1 MKSILT
7 ISRYSIQICV
17 NNNKSIKRIRLM
29 SSNNNSSKININDEH
44 LRKAQATEIFRS
56 SYYDYSKSNNNSISV
71 SDLDD
76 LVSDLR
82 VRPSILIP
90 SYELLGKSIG
100 LLSKLAPKSFS
111 KVIDEIIEEATTQQ
125 FNDSLRSLVGTDA
138 NDDIKITLKIHRD
151 FNNTNINND
160 DNNNNN
166 NSSSSSSSSSKIC
179 SGTLYHVLKLSQYT

>member
-1 MKSILT
+1 
-7 ISRYSIQICV
+7 
-17 NNNKSIKRIRLM
+17 M
-29 SSNNNSSKININDEH
+29 SV
-44 LRKAQATEIFRS
+44 R
-56 SYYDYSKSNNNSISV
+56 
-71 SDLDD
+71 DLDD

-160 DNNNNN
+160 DTKNNNNNNNNN
-166 NSSSSSSSSSKIC
+166 NSSSSSSSKVC

>member
-29 SSNNNSSKININDEH
+29 SSNNNNSKININDEH

-56 SYYDYSKSNNNSISV
+56 SYYDYSKSNSNTISV
-71 SDLDD
+71 RDLDD

-151 FNNTNINND
+151 FNNTCLLYTSPSPRD
-160 DNNNNN
+160 RTRSRMP
-166 NSSSSSSSSSKIC
+166 SSA
-179 SGTLYHVLKLSQYT
+179 